1 MDGPQGKLVKDNSTL
16 LFFVYFFILIVCCDR
31 TLKKQENKTRTSK
44 NGLVLRI
51 IWLDL
56 GARLGGLN
64 CLSTGRLQRR
74 VFIMG

>member
-31 TLKKQENKTRTSK
+31 TLKKQENKTKTNK
-44 NGLVLRI
+44 NRLVLRI

-56 GARLGGLN
+56 G
-64 CLSTGRLQRR
+64 T
-74 VFIMG
+74 